1 MGSIFYNNSWNRR
14 KSFID
19 FQNEKG
25 AFPLAQQITKA
36 GSFAHRE
43 VSFLQLNTLEN
54 WYFGTT
60 LFTGTE
66 GILLQSLENCFQN
79 SLFVATAVNYR
90 GLIE

>member
-1 MGSIFYNNSWNRR
+1 MGSFFYKNSRKTG

-25 AFPLAQQITKA
+25 AFFLAQQTTKV
-36 GSFAHRE
+36 GSFAHIE

-66 GILLQSLENCFQN
+66 GILLQRLENCFQN